1 MSEDFTPFIFVY
13 THIEKMYVY
22 LLNQFLFK
30 NTFWFKKNRQ
40 TQTINKDI

>member
-1 MSEDFTPFIFVY
+1 MSEDVNPFIFVY